1 MSDVAAR
8 DFARELA
15 EICRIYKLDGVNF
28 DDEYSN
34 DPDLSNHIYI
44 ERTTKAAARLC
55 YETKRCMP
63 EKMVAV
69 YAYGK
74 MYGESYVDN
83 THHAREWM
91 DVVVPDYPDTE
102 NGVFNNILPG
112 LSLTHYAGISMEF
125 NDGRGPNL
133 NSYFAKQLKNN
144 GYGWFMGFAANPLY
158 YTKAKTND
166 KGEVVAQP
174 IWDRLANVTDLYG
187 LGLKA
192 PAIYYEK
199 NDPTPYPYGM
209 LGN

>member
-1 MSDVAAR
+1 
-8 DFARELA
+8 
-15 EICRIYKLDGVNF
+15 
-28 DDEYSN
+28 
-34 DPDLSNHIYI
+34 
-44 ERTTKAAARLC
+44 
-55 YETKRCMP
+55 
-63 EKMVAV
+63 
-69 YAYGK
+69 

-133 NSYFAKQLKNN
+133 NNYFAKQLKSK

-166 KGEVVAQP
+166 KGQVVAQP